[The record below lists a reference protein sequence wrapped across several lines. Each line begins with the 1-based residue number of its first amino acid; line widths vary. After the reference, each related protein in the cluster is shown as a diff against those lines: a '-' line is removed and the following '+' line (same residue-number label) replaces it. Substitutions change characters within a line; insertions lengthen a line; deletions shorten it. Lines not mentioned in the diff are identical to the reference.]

1 MVNTR
6 NLFIVNVSKNNL
18 CDSMNTIIRTL
29 ICLTIISTIL
39 LSGCVS
45 ETKEPVSPDDVI
57 VGEIAPII
65 IKEYEEQEIRLII
78 QNNAT
83 EPIDNVKATS
93 FEPFTIIES
102 KSISIPGKKDGPQTA
117 SVNVKILAPAFDS
130 SIENPAITLSYSSGK
145 DEKGNPVTNTKQVPV
160 QTTVLPNAVLQF
172 VGFVEGME
180 NIAGAEVSTWTLG
193 KGEDATI
200 TFSVKN
206 MGRTTIDGNMLK
218 VLVDVE
224 NKRIGSSTSIFI
236 EEAMARGG
244 TSYTEGLVVPVLD
257 DAPNG
262 ETDVSVILFMSDHI
276 LDSRTLLLKVKL

>member
-1 MVNTR
+1 M
-6 NLFIVNVSKNNL
+6 NN
-18 CDSMNTIIRTL
+18 MIRTL

-39 LSGCVS
+39 SSGCVS
-45 ETKEPVSPDDVI
+45 ETKESVSPDDVI
-57 VGEIAPII
+57 VDVAPII
-65 IKEYEEQEIRLII
+65 IKEYEEQEIRLNV

-83 EPIDNVKATS
+83 ESIDNVKATS

-102 KSISIPGKKDGPQTA
+102 KSISIPGRKDGPQTA
-117 SVNVKILAPAFDS
+117 AVTVKILAPAFNS
-130 SIENPAITLSYSSGK
+130 IIENPAITLSYNSGK

-160 QTTVLPNAVLQF
+160 QTTVLPNASLQF
-172 VGFVEGME
+172 VGFVKGLE
-180 NIAGAEVSTWTLG
+180 NITEAEVTTWTLG
-193 KGEDATI
+193 KGENATI

-206 MGRTTIDGNMLK
+206 MGKTTIDGNMLK

-224 NKRIGSSTSIFI
+224 NKRIGSNKSIFI

-244 TSYTEGLVVPVLD
+244 TSYTEGLIVPVLD

-262 ETDVSVILFMSDHI
+262 ETDVSVILLMGDHI